1 MYPPGVHKVYMPKG
15 YTTKPANLCNNG
27 SGMGPKSMGVMGALS
42 RALLIAVAAF
52 GVAERPAARCRSP
65 KKFASVG
72 AGSSCTLHTVTDA
85 LMRQP
90 LQRER
95 KKGARFLPRAR
106 AQIQPRA
113 GDIPDGKICPGFA
126 LRRSHPHSALP
137 SFVWNVHRPER
148 CQEIARLG

>member
-52 GVAERPAARCRSP
+52 GVAERPAARCRSS
-65 KKFASVG
+65 KKFAAVG
-72 AGSSCTLHTVTDA
+72 AGSSCTSHTVTDA
-85 LMRQP
+85 RMRQP
-90 LQRER
+90 LRYASA

-106 AQIQPRA
+106 VQIQLSA
-113 GDIPDGKICPGFA
+113 ADIPNEDF
-126 LRRSHPHSALP
+126 
-137 SFVWNVHRPER
+137 F
-148 CQEIARLG
+148 